1 MPAGVVTTLVVQ
13 RRWRRLGV
21 VVFAALA
28 GAAAFALLNI
38 ALDLVPPLSSAD
50 RDTWVLSAR
59 FPSLYY
65 VAGAAAAA
73 TVGKPWLPR
82 SWRRASD
89 VSLLVLAVV
98 MAVVGSAGVP
108 ELLFAVALGGVV
120 GGTLLTVLGAPNR
133 RPSAADVASSAARRG
148 ARGDRPVARAGRGWA
163 VPALRGHDAGRAQL
177 REGKRS
183 GQPGRRSAVPRLS
196 HAAAARFEGRSAV
209 AVVVSPGRARG
220 VADAS
225 GHADRA

>member
-1 MPAGVVTTLVVQ
+1 MPRALRGLLLTLTQIAALVMPAGVVTTLVVQ

-82 SWRRASD
+82 SWRRACD
-89 VSLLVLAVV
+89 VSLLVLVLV

-120 GGTLLTVLGAPNR
+120 GARSSPCSARRTDGR
-133 RPSAADVASSAARRG
+133 RPPMSRRAA
-148 ARGDRPVARAGRGWA
+148 
-163 VPALRGHDAGRAQL
+163 
-177 REGKRS
+177 
-183 GQPGRRSAVPRLS
+183 
-196 HAAAARFEGRSAV
+196 
-209 AVVVSPGRARG
+209 
-220 VADAS
+220 
-225 GHADRA
+225 